1 MTEDQMFRLVGVVV
15 LAAIWGGFRQWL
27 KKRAN
32 AYRESIGEP
41 PRE

>member
-1 MTEDQMFRLVGVVV
+1 MTEDQIIRAVMMALMLMAIHAFRSW
-15 LAAIWGGFRQWL
+15 I

-32 AYRESIGEP
+32 AYRKSIGEP